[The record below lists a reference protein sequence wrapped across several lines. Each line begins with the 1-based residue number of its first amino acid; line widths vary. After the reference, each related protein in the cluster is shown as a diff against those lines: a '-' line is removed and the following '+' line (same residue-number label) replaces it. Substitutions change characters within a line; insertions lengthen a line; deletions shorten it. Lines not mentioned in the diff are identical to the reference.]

1 MPDRSVGEVVDK
13 GLFPVVLVIED
24 DQDIQA
30 VLDDALRE
38 GGFEPAIAGSG
49 EEAVTLLKAFGPN
62 YRALVT
68 DIRLMGR
75 LDGWGVARAARQV
88 DPAFP
93 IVYITGAVP
102 EEWPVQG
109 VPNSVLLKKP
119 FAPEQ
124 LVAALAQLID
134 APAASA
140 QPGQEAATGRACEPS
155 SESRC

>member
-1 MPDRSVGEVVDK
+1 VGKAVDK
-13 GLFPVVLVIED
+13 ELLPVVLVIED

-30 VLDDALRE
+30 ILDEVLRD

-49 EEAVTLLKAFGPN
+49 EEAVTLLKAFGSN
-62 YRALVT
+62 YRAVVT

-75 LDGWGVARAARQV
+75 LDGWRVARAAREV

-102 EEWPVQG
+102 EEWPVHG

-124 LVAALAQLID
+124 LVAALSQLMN
-134 APAASA
+134 APVLQPAAA
-140 QPGQEAATGRACEPS
+140 QPQQAAASGATEPS